1 MLGEAAVGGVE
12 DEVLFVDAGGEG
24 LGAEFFEGTE
34 EGFGMVEAELDFG
47 FARHGGK
54 GYQISANEKRG
65 AGVEE

>member
-12 DEVLFVDAGGEG
+12 DEVLLVNAGGGG

-47 FARHGGK
+47 FARHGRIVRESG
-54 GYQISANEKRG
+54 GSWPRRHRG
-65 AGVEE
+65 